1 MKKKL
6 SALFMTVIVIVFVMG
21 GVMVSPVYAH
31 EKPDVKNPVAKMTIG
46 AKQTKDDKTE
56 PEESDLPQNIKPTEK
71 ENQTLISETE
81 VNTFLVRFYDQDD
94 TLLHEIPGV
103 KGRPVEK
110 PEQNPQQAG
119 QIFSHWYLVD
129 KHLEGD
135 SLEPYDFERAI
146 TGLTYLKA
154 KYLPYQEELQIPEYM
169 ENEAHDNSEEL
180 PNESLENHDIL
191 QESLNENYD
200 NIKKSD
206 IRKEIVVQLSVVLTV
221 EGGQV
226 SDGAYQALLTGGELP
241 ETGITV
247 ANEGEEFPFPELVF
261 TAEDEGTHVFQV
273 EALVEEPL
281 PLHTYDLNKYEVLV
295 EVIVEEEGQVA
306 ANVIYPQEADHL
318 LISHSV
324 REKTPS
330 VRVYVNLLPGQ
341 TIDYGDEVV
350 FTAEMEDCG
359 ESPRIQWQFS
369 SDCKT
374 WTDITG
380 GNETELAVLITPS
393 NATGYWRVAV
403 MITD

>member
-1 MKKKL
+1 M
-6 SALFMTVIVIVFVMG
+6 
-21 GVMVSPVYAH
+21 
-31 EKPDVKNPVAKMTIG
+31 
-46 AKQTKDDKTE
+46 
-56 PEESDLPQNIKPTEK
+56 
-71 ENQTLISETE
+71 
-81 VNTFLVRFYDQDD
+81 
-94 TLLHEIPGV
+94 
-103 KGRPVEK
+103 
-110 PEQNPQQAG
+110 
-119 QIFSHWYLVD
+119 
-129 KHLEGD
+129 
-135 SLEPYDFERAI
+135 
-146 TGLTYLKA
+146 
-154 KYLPYQEELQIPEYM
+154 
-169 ENEAHDNSEEL
+169 
-180 PNESLENHDIL
+180 
-191 QESLNENYD
+191 
-200 NIKKSD
+200 
-206 IRKEIVVQLSVVLTV
+206 VQLSVVLTV

-226 SDGAYQALLTGGELP
+226 SDGAYQVLLTGGELP

-324 REKTPS
+324 REKTPI

-369 SDCKT
+369 SDSKT

>member
-1 MKKKL
+1 
-6 SALFMTVIVIVFVMG
+6 
-21 GVMVSPVYAH
+21 MVSPVYAH

-46 AKQTKDDKTE
+46 AKQTKDEKTE
-56 PEESDLPQNIKPTEK
+56 PEESDLSQNIKPTEK

-154 KYLPYQEELQIPEYM
+154 KYLPYQEELQIPEDK
-169 ENEAHDNSEEL
+169 ENETHENPEEL
-180 PNESLENHDIL
+180 PIESPENQDNHDIL
-191 QESLNENYD
+191 KESLNEDFD
-200 NIKKSD
+200 NTKKSD
-206 IRKEIVVQLSVVLTV
+206 ITKEIVVQLSVVLTV

-226 SDGAYQALLTGGELP
+226 SDGAYQVLLTGGELP

-324 REKTPS
+324 REKHPS
-330 VRVYVNLLPGQ
+330 S
-341 TIDYGDEVV
+341 EC
-350 FTAEMEDCG
+350 M
-359 ESPRIQWQFS
+359 
-369 SDCKT
+369 
-374 WTDITG
+374 
-380 GNETELAVLITPS
+380 
-393 NATGYWRVAV
+393 
-403 MITD
+403 